1 MNHIYSAIG
10 TTKQN
15 LHQRLKRSLK
25 REELEAQLIDMIHQ
39 VRKDHPVMGAASL
52 YKMIKPVGMGRDRF
66 IQMYS
71 DYGFQIHQK
80 KNYRKTT
87 NSDGV
92 RRFANHLQSFE
103 LNGINQAFCSDLT
116 YYKMG
121 DTFFYLTFIMDIFSR
136 VIKGYSVSRTMRT
149 NVTTLPALKRALR
162 GMSQTQ
168 TQGLIFHS
176 DGGGQYYSDEFLE
189 LTRQAKMVNSM
200 CSSVYENPHAE
211 RVNGT
216 IKNSYLKHF
225 APHSFKSLVLQTK
238 RAVRLYNREKPHE
251 ALNGLAPVDFEKI
264 QLSYSQKSK
273 LPTKKKETKKK
284 NNSNSN
290 YISNST
296 PKTVNSI

>member
-1 MNHIYSAIG
+1 MNHIYSAMG

-15 LHQRLKRSLK
+15 FHQRLKRSVK
-25 REELEAQLIDMIHQ
+25 MQELESQLIGLIHQ
-39 VRKDHPVMGAASL
+39 VRKGHPVMGAASL
-52 YKMIKPVGMGRDRF
+52 YKMMKPVGMGRDRF

-80 KNYRKTT
+80 KNFRKTT
-87 NSDGV
+87 NSNGV
-92 RRFANHLQSFE
+92 RRFPNLLKSVE

-116 YYKMG
+116 FYKMG
-121 DTFFYLTFIMDIFSR
+121 DKFSYLTFIMDLFSR

-168 TQGLIFHS
+168 TKGLIFHS

-189 LTRQAKMVNSM
+189 LTGQAEIVNSM
-200 CSSVYENPHAE
+200 CTSVYENPHAE

-225 APHSFKSLVLQTK
+225 APNSFKSLVLQTK
-238 RAVRLYNREKPHE
+238 RAVRLYNTEKPHE
-251 ALNGLAPVDFEKI
+251 ALNGMAPVDFEKM
-264 QLSYSQKSK
+264 QLSYPQKPK
-273 LPTKKKETKKK
+273 LPTKKKEAKKK

-290 YISNST
+290 YIS
-296 PKTVNSI
+296 